1 MKLEGKVIGPWVS
14 ECRRSWLGFKPTLS
28 GKKLSLDLSG
38 LTFIDDAG
46 LSVLSEIY
54 GATDATFIADSP
66 LTRHFVDQII
76 RGGAKSG
83 EKGN

>member
-14 ECRRSWLGFKPTLS
+14 ECKHSWLGFKPTLS
-28 GKKLSLDLSG
+28 GKKLSLDLCG

-46 LSVLSEIY
+46 LNVLREIY
-54 GATDATFIADSP
+54 GATNATFIADSP
-66 LTRHFVDQII
+66 LTKHFVEQII
-76 RGGAKSG
+76 RGGAKSS